1 MLRVYFFAGVDEGRR
16 LDDGEN
22 YEEDVTVG
30 VREGPEAIVLFLS
43 CSIPESQVD
52 HASIDLDGSGVV
64 VEDGGYVLGGELVLG
79 VAG

>member
-1 MLRVYFFAGVDEGRR
+1 MVYFLASIDEGRR

-30 VREGPEAIVLFLS
+30 VCEGSEAIVLFLT
-43 CSIPESQVD
+43 CSIPQSEVN
-52 HASIDLDGSGVV
+52 HAPIDLDSSRVI
-64 VEDGGYVLGGELVLG
+64 VEDCRHVFCGELVLG